1 MRRRHFLALGFCVF
15 PYAMQAMSVDYR
27 KSKPKAWSASSINE
41 AALAL
46 YGREKF
52 ATIQKSADIEL
63 LVPKPMVEDR
73 ENISISIH
81 STIKAK
87 TVAIFQDAN
96 PLSLV
101 AVFHVGEEG
110 IVSYAF
116 TIRMAFKGTLFG
128 VIEGL
133 DGNLYYTRQ
142 YVDILT
148 MSCMA
153 SGA

>member
-1 MRRRHFLALGFCVF
+1 MRRRHFLALGFCVV
-15 PYAMQAMSVDYR
+15 PYALQALIVDYR
-27 KSKPKAWSASSINE
+27 KNRPEAWRASTIND
-41 AALAL
+41 AALEL

-73 ENISISIH
+73 ENIPISIR

-87 TVAIFQDAN
+87 TVALFQDAN
-96 PLSLV
+96 PGSLV
-101 AVFHVGEEG
+101 AVFHVPEEG
-110 IVSYAF
+110 IVSYVL

-133 DGNLYYTRQ
+133 DGKLYYTR
-142 YVDILT
+142 
-148 MSCMA
+148 
-153 SGA
+153 